1 MNLLYLHYL
10 YYLYYLLIT
19 REEHEI
25 RTVDTSC
32 VDIYLVYTKVS

>member
-10 YYLYYLLIT
+10 YYLLISK
-19 REEHEI
+19 EEHEI

-32 VDIYLVYTKVS
+32 IHIYIVYTKVS